1 MRSSSRILASCSALI
16 ICVFLAACGGGG
28 SKPPAPPAPLT
39 ITTSDLTQATVNVPY
54 SFYLVGNGGS
64 GSFTWS
70 VSSGSLPPGLTL
82 NPTSAQI
89 SGTPTAA
96 GTFPFTA
103 KVTDEASDTATAN
116 LTINVSGAIVITCT
130 SCAPHTS
137 NLPSGVPGTLYTA
150 TLTATGGVAPY
161 TWCVVEINNG
171 GCDDGSGGA
180 LPMGLTMDTSTGVI
194 SGTPTM
200 PQATTQ
206 VTVEVKDS
214 ENPQSAGSTT
224 ISISIFG
231 ITTGS
236 LPSGEIYSPYN
247 QTLLLLGGTKPYSWC
262 VIESGGGCDNGSGGA
277 LPAGITLSASCTGTQ
292 QLVCPITGTPTVA
305 GSFPFTLQVTDSEHP
320 AVVATEQLS
329 IDIAG
334 ISNSLLTGNFLMA
347 LTGYKNGNP
356 YVMGAAFVADGNGN
370 ITNGFLDLNDGSGE
384 TIDSHGNVVPQ
395 TMTTGSAYSLN
406 PNGTGT
412 ITIVTSAATYNFS
425 VVVSATACVSTSN
438 KSSCGTIIQRDP
450 SNPQTYATG
459 VLKVQDKSFFNIHT
473 FFPGSFA
480 LQAVG
485 ATPSGSRYVAAGA
498 LAFNSST
505 LVDLNCVQWGLN
517 SGCPIDQN
525 SAGTRAYNPIKGSFS
540 STLDPVTGRGNFV
553 DFSFQTDPSGYC
565 TGSIGPPHVAPC
577 TYAYYVVN
585 HSEMILVSADPIS
598 KPANLTLWIAFR
610 QLSSAGGWTLT
621 SLTGASVAE
630 FNALNPNGGSP
641 LPNITVG
648 VFTSDGAGNATLH
661 TDENIGGTLHLQQSS
676 TGTYSIDSTG
686 QKTGKVTLTGFS
698 TQFGVAP
705 PVLYLY
711 GSNNGYFVGVDGKAT
726 SGAIEP
732 QTGSPYS
739 NTSVKGSYAGGTTV
753 ATQSAVTDSVTFMF
767 ADGVGILG
775 GTQYTSGP
783 SGPGGPSNLAL
794 SYSVDSTGR
803 AVVQQGC
810 PQHCAAYGYVYVVS
824 PTRFVMLPVGR
835 EPSLGIFFSGE
846 Q

>member
-103 KVTDEASDTATAN
+103 KVTDEASDAATAN
-116 LTINVSGAIVITCT
+116 LTISVSGAIVITCT

-206 VTVEVKDS
+206 VTVEVKDH
-214 ENPQSAGSTT
+214 ENPQSSGSTT

-305 GSFPFTLQVTDSEHP
+305 GSFPFTLQVTDSEQTP
-320 AVVATEQLS
+320 AMAT
-329 IDIAG
+329 G
-334 ISNSLLTGNFLMA
+334 MF
-347 LTGYKNGNP
+347 
-356 YVMGAAFVADGNGN
+356 
-370 ITNGFLDLNDGSGE
+370 
-384 TIDSHGNVVPQ
+384 
-395 TMTTGSAYSLN
+395 
-406 PNGTGT
+406 T
-412 ITIVTSAATYNFS
+412 ITINPTPPLQITTSSLPAGTQGVYYSNPVAATGGVPPYSWSLTSGPLPTGLTLSGTGVIAGTPTGSSGDFPITVQVTDTLTNTASAPLNLTIAAGRLVVTASNVPAGTVSVPYSAALGAAGGTPPYTW
-425 VVVSATACVSTSN
+425 TALS
-438 KSSCGTIIQRDP
+438 GP
-450 SNPQTYATG
+450 
-459 VLKVQDKSFFNIHT
+459 
-473 FFPGSFA
+473 
-480 LQAVG
+480 
-485 ATPSGSRYVAAGA
+485 PSG
-498 LAFNSST
+498 LTLNSST
-505 LVDLNCVQWGLN
+505 
-517 SGCPIDQN
+517 
-525 SAGTRAYNPIKGSFS
+525 
-540 STLDPVTGRGNFV
+540 
-553 DFSFQTDPSGYC
+553 
-565 TGSIGPPHVAPC
+565 
-577 TYAYYVVN
+577 
-585 HSEMILVSADPIS
+585 
-598 KPANLTLWIAFR
+598 
-610 QLSSAGGWTLT
+610 
-621 SLTGASVAE
+621 
-630 FNALNPNGGSP
+630 
-641 LPNITVG
+641 G
-648 VFTSDGAGNATLH
+648 V
-661 TDENIGGTLHLQQSS
+661 I
-676 TGTYSIDSTG
+676 TGT
-686 QKTGKVTLTGFS
+686 
-698 TQFGVAP
+698 
-705 PVLYLY
+705 
-711 GSNNGYFVGVDGKAT
+711 
-726 SGAIEP
+726 
-732 QTGSPYS
+732 
-739 NTSVKGSYAGGTTV
+739 
-753 ATQSAVTDSVTFMF
+753 
-767 ADGVGILG
+767 
-775 GTQYTSGP
+775 
-783 SGPGGPSNLAL
+783 
-794 SYSVDSTGR
+794 
-803 AVVQQGC
+803 
-810 PQHCAAYGYVYVVS
+810 
-824 PTRFVMLPVGR
+824 PTRVGALLFR
-835 EPSLGIFFSGE
+835 RG
-846 Q
+846 